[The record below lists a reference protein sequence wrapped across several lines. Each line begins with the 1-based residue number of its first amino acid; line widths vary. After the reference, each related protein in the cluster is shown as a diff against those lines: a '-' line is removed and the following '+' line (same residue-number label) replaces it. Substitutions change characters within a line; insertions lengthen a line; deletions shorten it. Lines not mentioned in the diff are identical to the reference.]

1 MRHRRI
7 YRFIKRD
14 GNDAGASMN
23 QGGSSYGL
31 SKFYGYRDSPWFSR
45 LFKRPHSSTYSRL
58 FKRSGSLDDSA
69 EQNQVDDV
77 KKTKKEKKSVPFK
90 DIEVTFPQY
99 FRLKRLQHEVIKMDQ
114 VIRAL
119 LVLFP
124 TDELEDQVEFQDLV
138 RLYKPLVKLLPKEY
152 LDTMGEIQV

>member
-1 MRHRRI
+1 MFRG
-7 YRFIKRD
+7 
-14 GNDAGASMN
+14 GN
-23 QGGSSYGL
+23 SYGL

-45 LFKRPHSSTYSRL
+45 LFKRPTIRL
-58 FKRSGSLDDSA
+58 FKRSGGLDDSA
-69 EQNQVDDV
+69 EEDQVDDV

-99 FRLKRLQHEVIKMDQ
+99 IRLKRLQHEVIKMDQ

-124 TDELEDQVEFQDLV
+124 TDELEEQVEFQELV
-138 RLYKPLVKLLPKEY
+138 RLYKPLVKLLPKDY
-152 LDTMGEIQV
+152 LDAMGEIRV